1 MKQIK
6 TKLKDNWIL
15 IIITIAC
22 GYLMLGFKT
31 IGEYL
36 IMTSIW
42 VLLMF
47 LITTFKN
54 FGNDDKD
61 K

>member
-6 TKLKDNWIL
+6 TKLKENWEL
-15 IIITIAC
+15 IIITLAC
-22 GYLMLGFKT
+22 GYLMFGLNR

-36 IMTSIW
+36 VLIGVW
-42 VLLMF
+42 VLLIF
-47 LITTFKN
+47 LITTVKN